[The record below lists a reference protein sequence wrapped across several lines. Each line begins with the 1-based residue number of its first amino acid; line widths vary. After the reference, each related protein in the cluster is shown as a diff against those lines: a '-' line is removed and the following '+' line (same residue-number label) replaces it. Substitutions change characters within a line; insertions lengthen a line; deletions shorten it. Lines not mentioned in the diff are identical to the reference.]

1 MHLEYRDNIDYGR
14 QSNAPGIDDLAAELA
29 AAIGRDE
36 EVREVYEAVRQAVLA
51 DLKYSDLAITR
62 VVPDV
67 LRISAKS
74 ETKALILLH
83 LLADPFAS
91 YRELGERTGVS
102 KARVGFVLSELSGK
116 IGWLKDFL
124 QIHNGRR

>member
-36 EVREVYEAVRQAVLA
+36 QVREIYEAVRKAVLA

-62 VVPDV
+62 VVPDL
-67 LRISAKS
+67 LRISSKS
-74 ETKALILLH
+74 ET
-83 LLADPFAS
+83 
-91 YRELGERTGVS
+91 
-102 KARVGFVLSELSGK
+102 
-116 IGWLKDFL
+116 
-124 QIHNGRR
+124 